1 MKDKLTAGREGKNL
15 MPSKADQRAYLKTI
29 RDAADG
35 GDILAMAAILGLA
48 RLDELLKTDR
58 PLHLDSGASHLPV
71 CSGWAGDANDPR
83 EQILDTIRANDPGS
97 KQLPENQ

>member
-48 RLDELLKTDR
+48 RLDDLLKAER
-58 PLHLDSGASHLPV
+58 PQSV
-71 CSGWAGDANDPR
+71 SGWVGDATDPG
-83 EQILDTIRANDPGS
+83 EQIRATIRANAPDS

>member
-35 GDILAMAAILGLA
+35 GDVMAMAAILGLA
-48 RLDELLKTDR
+48 RLDDLLK
-58 PLHLDSGASHLPV
+58 PPV
-71 CSGWAGDANDPR
+71 ASGWVGDANDPR
-83 EQILDTIRANDPGS
+83 EQILATIRANDPKSG
-97 KQLPENQ
+97 QLPENQ